1 MGFDDAYLPI
11 RSNILTRE
19 PLPSMKTAFAVVSG
33 EESHRSIASI
43 RTSPKPSATAF
54 VAKSF
59 DNNKKFQQGYPLNYK
74 KPENQNSDKYT
85 VNNSISAPS
94 PSTTPTMSFSNEQM
108 LKLLSL
114 IDDKSGSNSV
124 ANMAEWGG
132 RGVKEKNKDVAAKDG
147 VSSSVTDETVV
158 KEKQS
163 SLVDT
168 SIPTAEMDKLSSLDD
183 TTALG
188 SFPSLSTPVTTTAG
202 NAPSKSSYANVTG
215 ILSGKKLNIRTL
227 FTPGGNEIHVVVPME
242 SIRAIR
248 YTKEVTKSN
257 PFEVLTSVNNDVDL
271 GTNEGILI
279 SADKGTNNV
288 VHDDGNPLVPTSI
301 VESDSEVEVVFDETA
316 NLRIS
321 MSDKD
326 GSDKDE
332 IEFFK
337 INNEEIDPSDHI
349 DYDDVVET
357 MGTIRETLTEG
368 EEGALHL
375 GPERDQVFTDLSPKE
390 KDRVKETF
398 LKFFDLNTSSLQER
412 RTGFTV
418 VLAVLIIGASQSR
431 QHGKSQSSYKVGK
444 VSQNQRDLPRDNPLV
459 SVEVLRCDIKRS
471 KSENKIIVSTEMELV
486 LEQTQ
491 QGTSHEV
498 SISTEGVGE

>member
-19 PLPSMKTAFAVVSG
+19 PLPSMKTAFAVVSR

-54 VAKSF
+54 
-59 DNNKKFQQGYPLNYK
+59 
-74 KPENQNSDKYT
+74 
-85 VNNSISAPS
+85 
-94 PSTTPTMSFSNEQM
+94 
-108 LKLLSL
+108 
-114 IDDKSGSNSV
+114 
-124 ANMAEWGG
+124 EWGG
-132 RGVKEKNKDVAAKDG
+132 RGVKEKNKDVTAKDG
-147 VSSSVTDETVV
+147 VSSSMTDETLV

-163 SLVDT
+163 YLVDT

-188 SFPSLSTPVTTTAG
+188 SFPSLSTLVTTTAG

-227 FTPGGNEIHVVVPME
+227 FTPRGNEIHVVVPVE
-242 SIRAIR
+242 SSYARVMIELRADVELKDNIVVAMPRIKEGYYTYNIRVEYKWKPPMCACCKVFGHIHEECPKNIGAGA
-248 YTKEVTKSN
+248 TKNLKKTSQTPKGILVGQKMGFK
-257 PFEVLTSVNNDVDL
+257 PKQVLTSVNNDVDL

-288 VHDDGNPLVPTSI
+288 VDDDGNPLVPTSI

-332 IEFFK
+332 IEFFE

-375 GPERDQVFTDLSPKE
+375 GSERDQVFTDLSPEE

-412 RTGFTV
+412 RTGFTA
-418 VLAVLIIGASQSR
+418 VLAVLITGASQSR
-431 QHGKSQSSYKVGK
+431 QHGKSQS
-444 VSQNQRDLPRDNPLV
+444 
-459 SVEVLRCDIKRS
+459 
-471 KSENKIIVSTEMELV
+471 
-486 LEQTQ
+486 
-491 QGTSHEV
+491 
-498 SISTEGVGE
+498 